1 MRSARAF
8 GRHSPLLASL
18 FFLFA
23 TGTDAAVQDGT
34 WSGTTGTGGTYRVT
48 TAANKVTQVEF
59 SFSIGGCS
67 GSMKSTMSAT
77 IDASNHFSAN
87 GGFCPTYSTSG
98 TFDPAAGTATGTLS
112 LTATYIPYAC
122 NCSGSSNT
130 TWNAI
135 LGAAEISIN
144 DPSVVEGNVGKTLL
158 AYDVKLSAAS
168 SKTVTV
174 DFGTCGAGCSGGGT
188 AQSGVDYTIKNGSV
202 TFAPGQ
208 TSRSVLVEVFGNTTT
223 DGNRTLKLN
232 LGAATNAVIAD
243 SSGLGTIVDD
253 DPAGLAPVAN
263 MYRLYA
269 DNLTYEHLYTT
280 DLNEYNVLG
289 AGYNPTTHVGWLQ
302 EGVGY
307 KLLGNAGLYNG
318 EFGIPLFRLYNT
330 ATRQHH
336 WTTDSN
342 EAATLA
348 AWTDWNYEG
357 IVGYVLPSATSA
369 TGVTPLYR
377 LWDNGALHLWTTDA
391 NEKNVL
397 STQRGWTYEGTIG
410 SVIP

>member
-1 MRSARAF
+1 MRSARGF
-8 GRHSPLLASL
+8 GCSLSLLTSVLFLITADAS
-18 FFLFA
+18 
-23 TGTDAAVQDGT
+23 AAVQDGK
-34 WSGTTGTGGTYRVT
+34 WSGSTATGRAYSVT
-48 TAANKVTQVEF
+48 TAANKVTQIQL
-59 SFSIGGCS
+59 SFSVGGCS
-67 GSMKSTMSAT
+67 GTMTSTMSVA
-77 IDASNHFSAN
+77 IDASNHFSVSA
-87 GGFCPTYSTSG
+87 GFCPSYSTSG
-98 TFDPAAGTATGTLS
+98 TFDAAAGTATGTLS

-122 NCSGSSNT
+122 PCSGSSNT

-144 DPSVVEGNVGKTLL
+144 DPSVVEGNAGKTLL

-188 AQSGVDYTIKNGSV
+188 AQSGVDYTIKNGTV

-208 TSRSVLVEVFGNTTT
+208 TRRSVLVEVFGNTTT

-243 SSGLGTIVDD
+243 GSGLGTIVDD
-253 DPAGLAPVAN
+253 DPAVLAPVAD

-289 AGYNPTTHVGWLQ
+289 SGYNSTTHVGWLQ
-302 EGVGY
+302 EGIAY
-307 KLLGNAGLYNG
+307 KLLGNAGIYNG

-336 WTTDSN
+336 WTTDAN

-348 AWTDWNYEG
+348 TWADWNYEG

-391 NEKNVL
+391 NEKLVL